1 MNTTGMNTK
10 LVAVIAAVALLLS
23 GCAGGIDSDRGTV
36 TVFAAAS
43 LQGAF
48 DDLAEEFSAANP
60 EYRVAPMYDGSQ
72 ALATQLVEGADAD
85 VVALASEPSLK
96 PVTDAG
102 IADAGRIFATNTLQ
116 IAVAPGN
123 PKNIRSLADLARADV
138 TTVLCAPQVPCGKA
152 SRTLLEDAGAT
163 VRPRS
168 EETNVTT
175 VVKRVEAGEADAGLV
190 YKTDVA
196 AAGDA
201 LVGITPAHADAVVN
215 RYPITV
221 VKTASSPGGARAFVD
236 FVLSGTGRQILTRYG
251 FGLP

>member
-1 MNTTGMNTK
+1 MSKK
-10 LVAVIAAVALLLS
+10 LLAVVAALALLLT
-23 GCAGGIDSDRGTV
+23 GCAGGDGSDQDTV

-48 DDLAEEFSAANP
+48 DELADEFSAAHP
-60 EYRVAPMYDGSQ
+60 GYRVAPMYDGSQ

-85 VVALASEPSLK
+85 VVAFANEPSLK
-96 PVTDAG
+96 PVTEAG
-102 IADAGRIFATNTLQ
+102 IADAGQIFATNTLQ

-152 SRTLLEDAGAT
+152 SRTLLDDAKVA
-163 VRPRS
+163 VKPRS
-168 EETNVTT
+168 EETNVTA

-196 AAGDA
+196 AAGDE

-215 RYPITV
+215 RYPIAV
-221 VKTASSPGGARAFVD
+221 VTKAPSPDGAQAFVD
-236 FVLSGTGRQILTRYG
+236 FVLSAAGRQVLTRYG
-251 FGLP
+251 FGSP